1 MKISDSVVKIE
12 QEACKI
18 YCNMEDV
25 NVSFSFVDLSE
36 RQVFL
41 NNIDKVYFSL
51 FLAIFKVDCSARKI
65 MADFGIDFEKFC
77 SLLIDFDVKI
87 LDIDVV
93 AEKIKEVYDKK
104 ISPVINELFA
114 QKYQYYGSEYLALA
128 LGDKNICYSRSIV
141 EYMPL
146 IFDKYAPLCGH
157 NLRSYFYKQ
166 AQLKNKAFNNDN
178 LGECSKIDD
187 SENRVSRK
195 QKFERHKVKITN
207 GYLDEFSIDLTAEE
221 YITNPAFGRENEL
234 EKLIVSILTMEESPL
249 LLGEAGVGKTA
260 IAKGLAYMIQK
271 GLVPEV
277 LKDKKILSLNL
288 NALLA
293 GTMYRGEFEERVDE
307 ILQELTDDKNIIL
320 FIDEFHVAKGLGG
333 SKGEPLDL
341 INVLKPYLSENK
353 ITLIGATTKDEYQEY
368 LASDRAFS
376 RRFLGINIEEPTNE
390 VLKIIING
398 SADKYRSFMGVDYNF
413 DDADRDR
420 IADALI
426 YATRD
431 KARVYYDRGVNPDL
445 ALSLLK
451 KSFAYAAY
459 RDHECVSVDDIC
471 EAILNFERLNPTT
484 REDSVSFLKKQFS
497 EEKKFAKCKV
507 VEFSNYNK

>member
-1 MKISDSVVKIE
+1 MMISDSVIKIK

-18 YCNMEDV
+18 YSNMEDV
-25 NVSFSFVDLSE
+25 NVSFSFLEFSE
-36 RQVFL
+36 RQVVL

-65 MADFGIDFEKFC
+65 MADFGVDFDNFC

-87 LDIDVV
+87 LNIDVDNKKIEEIYN
-93 AEKIKEVYDKK
+93 EKIN
-104 ISPVINELFA
+104 PVVNELFD

-128 LGDKNICYSRSIV
+128 LGDKNICYSRAVV

-166 AQLKNKAFNNDN
+166 AQLKNKDFNKGDSK
-178 LGECSKIDD
+178 ECSKIVDC
-187 SENRVSRK
+187 ENMISRR

-207 GYLDEFSIDLTAEE
+207 GYLDEFCVDLTAEE
-221 YITNPAFGRENEL
+221 YITNPAFGREDEL
-234 EKLIVSILTMEESPL
+234 KKLIVSILTMEESPL

-260 IAKGLAYMIQK
+260 IAKGFAYMVQK

-277 LKDKKILSLNL
+277 LRNKKILSLNL

-307 ILQELTDDKNIIL
+307 ILQELTDEKNIIL

-353 ITLIGATTKDEYQEY
+353 ITLIGATTKDEYQQY

-376 RRFLGINIEEPTNE
+376 RRFLSINIEEPTND
-390 VLKIIING
+390 VLKLIING
-398 SADKYRSFMGVDYNF
+398 SADKYQIFTGVDYNF
-413 DDADRDR
+413 DDVAKDR
-420 IADALI
+420 IAEALI

-451 KSFAYAAY
+451 KSFAYATY
-459 RDHECVSVDDIC
+459 RGHECVFVDDIC
-471 EAILNFERLNPTT
+471 EAILNFERLNITT
-484 REDSVSFLKKQFS
+484 REDSVKFLKKQFS
-497 EEKKFAKCKV
+497 TCYKIIDLL
-507 VEFSNYNK
+507 